1 MLKSLIFRVESDF
14 GFRPEGVAMDFDKIE
29 RHVQARSSRLLKT
42 SDSICTPELEV
53 QDPATLQIIYY
64 CNCKEGILGSQNS
77 CYMCAALPL
86 NLLSVKLA

>member
-42 SDSICTPELEV
+42 TDSICTPELEV
-53 QDPATLQIIYY
+53 LLILRRYRLHAIATAKKRDSEAKTHATCVQHFS
-64 CNCKEGILGSQNS
+64 SQ
-77 CYMCAALPL
+77 
-86 NLLSVKLA
+86 